1 MAILYH
7 VLENDEIKHFIRLYY
22 WVHGNDAITSE
33 YKDLLLPGSTMIHA
47 ISLEQDSLLYSR
59 FVLYIIATEK
69 KKLCVLILYIISEP
83 DKYRFRIASLPLN
96 VMDSPHS
103 EKATPILLTVG
114 QTGDQV
120 KGNIYAYLFVLSSY
134 TI

>member
-1 MAILYH
+1 MHI
-7 VLENDEIKHFIRLYY
+7 N
-22 WVHGNDAITSE
+22 
-33 YKDLLLPGSTMIHA
+33 
-47 ISLEQDSLLYSR
+47 SLLS
-59 FVLYIIATEK
+59 
-69 KKLCVLILYIISEP
+69 ISEP
-83 DKYRFRIASLPLN
+83 DKYRFRIAALPLN

-103 EKATPILLTVG
+103 EKATPILLTIG